1 MAKKT
6 FLAVDMGASS
16 GRHLLGHFDG
26 KRLELEE
33 IHRFV
38 NGPVP
43 MRDNFFWNLTGL
55 WSEVLTG
62 LRKAS
67 SVCGNSLQSVGVDT
81 WGVDFGLLSKKGELL
96 GNPYCYRDP
105 RTDGAMERV
114 FDIISRKEIFA
125 QTGLQFMQFN
135 SLFQLFVM
143 KEAQSPIL
151 DLADRFL
158 MMPDLFHWL
167 LSGVPA
173 NEFTNATTTQC
184 YNPQTKDWAWDLIG
198 RLEIPT
204 NIFKPTSA
212 PGSVCG
218 QLQASV
224 RRETGLG
231 AVNVVLPGT
240 HDTAS
245 AVMAVPST
253 SPIGAADWAYV
264 SLGTWALMG
273 IESPVPV
280 VNSTVEKYNFTNE
293 GGVADTTRIL
303 KNICGLWLL
312 QQCKESWTKSGK
324 KASDGSE
331 ITWETFNRW
340 TAEADPCFCFIDP
353 DHRDFLSPTDMPNA
367 ICEYAQ
373 RTGQQVPQTEGQ
385 ILRTALDSIAMKFR
399 QVIEICEE
407 ISGKKIETI
416 HIVGGG
422 TKNKLLCQAA
432 ADATGRRVVTGPIEA
447 TAIGNIMMQ
456 AIASGDVANIVE
468 ARQIIRNSFDVLEYE
483 PKETKR
489 WDDAYARYLNVIS
502 AR

>member
-1 MAKKT
+1 MTKKT

-26 KRLELEE
+26 QRLELEE
-33 IHRFV
+33 IHRFI
-38 NGPVP
+38 NGPIP
-43 MRDNFFWNLTGL
+43 MNNNFYWNLTGL

-67 SVCGNSLQSVGVDT
+67 GVCGDSLQSVGVDT
-81 WGVDFGLLSKKGELL
+81 WGVDFGLLSQKGELL
-96 GNPYCYRDP
+96 GTPYCYRDP
-105 RTDGAMERV
+105 RTDGAMERA
-114 FDIISRKEIFA
+114 FQIIARKDIFA

-135 SLFQLFVM
+135 SLFQLLVM
-143 KEAQSPIL
+143 KEVHSPLL
-151 DLADRFL
+151 DCADHFL

-184 YNPQTKDWAWDLIG
+184 YNPQTGDWAWDLLG
-198 RLEIPT
+198 QLGIPT

-212 PGSVCG
+212 PGSVIGC
-218 QLQASV
+218 LQSSV
-224 RRETGLG
+224 RKETGLG
-231 AVNVVLPGT
+231 NVNVVLPGT

-245 AVMAVPST
+245 AVMAVPSI
-253 SPIGAADWAYV
+253 SPIGQADWAYI

-273 IESPVPV
+273 IESPVPI

-293 GGVADTTRIL
+293 GGIANTTRIL
-303 KNICGLWLL
+303 KNICGLWLI
-312 QQCKESWTKSGK
+312 QQCRENWIKSGK
-324 KASDGSE
+324 TESDGSPLD
-331 ITWETFNRW
+331 WETLNKW
-340 TAEADPCFCFIDP
+340 TAAVQPCQSFIDP
-353 DHRDFLSPTDMPNA
+353 DHRDFLSPTNMPEA
-367 ICEYAQ
+367 IREFTK
-373 RTGQQVPQTEGQ
+373 RTGQTVPQSEGQ

-407 ISGKKIETI
+407 ISGKKIKTI

-432 ADATGRRVVTGPIEA
+432 ADASGRLVITGPVEA

-456 AIASGDVANIVE
+456 AIASGDVAGILE
-468 ARQIIRNSFDVLEYE
+468 ARQIIRNSFEVHEYE

-489 WDDAYARYLNVIS
+489 WDDAYSRYQQVLQ
-502 AR
+502 

>member
-26 KRLELEE
+26 QRLELEE

-38 NGPVP
+38 NGPIP
-43 MRDNFFWNLTGL
+43 MNNNFYWNLTGL

-67 SVCGNSLQSVGVDT
+67 GVCGDSLQSVGVDT

-105 RTDGAMERV
+105 RTDGAMERAFQIV
-114 FDIISRKEIFA
+114 ARNEIFA

-135 SLFQLFVM
+135 SLFQLLVM
-143 KEAQSPIL
+143 KEANSPIL
-151 DLADRFL
+151 DHADRFL

-184 YNPQTKDWAWDLIG
+184 YNPQTGDWAWDLIG
-198 RLEIPT
+198 QLNIPT

-212 PGSVCG
+212 PGSVIG
-218 QLQASV
+218 SLQNSV
-224 RRETGLG
+224 RKETGLG
-231 AVNVVLPGT
+231 QVNVVLPGT

-253 SPIGAADWAYV
+253 SPIGQADWAYV

-280 VNSTVEKYNFTNE
+280 VNSIVEKYNFTNE
-293 GGVADTTRIL
+293 GGVANTTRIL
-303 KNICGLWLL
+303 KNICGLWLI
-312 QQCKESWTKSGK
+312 QQCRENWIKSGK
-324 KASDGSE
+324 TDSDGS
-331 ITWETFNRW
+331 TLSWETLNKW
-340 TAEADPCFCFIDP
+340 TAEAQPCQSFIDP

-367 ICEYAQ
+367 IRDFTN
-373 RTGQQVPQTEGQ
+373 RTGQKVPQSEGQ

-399 QVIEICEE
+399 QVIEICEK
-407 ISGKKIETI
+407 ISGKSIKTI

-432 ADATGRRVVTGPIEA
+432 ADATGRLVVTGPVEA

-456 AIASGDVANIVE
+456 AIASGDVAGILE

-483 PKETKR
+483 PKETKQ
-489 WDDAYARYLNVIS
+489 WDDAYARYRQIIQ
-502 AR
+502 